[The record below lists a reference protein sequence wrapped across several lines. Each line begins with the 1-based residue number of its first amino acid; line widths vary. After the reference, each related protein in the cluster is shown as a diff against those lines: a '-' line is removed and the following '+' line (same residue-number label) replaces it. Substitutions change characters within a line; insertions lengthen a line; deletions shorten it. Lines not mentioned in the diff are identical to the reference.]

1 MSVAPEPGAGQAD
14 RHLGESL
21 AALIDGELSHD
32 SRDRVLAHL
41 ATCADCKA
49 EADAQRRLK
58 SVFAESPLPTLSSGL
73 LARLQGLP
81 AAGAAGTGSAP
92 PGPPGASAGPRPGPF
107 GLGRGSA
114 LPGGADGESLLS
126 RSGLGPDRG
135 FRIHQPA
142 RADRAAARDS
152 RPSSGHRFAFAAAG
166 AVSVAALAIA
176 GAVSSAGLGTPPT
189 AGSPGTAQPSS
200 AGTTVAMATA
210 RTSGRVAEGGTEQT
224 VEAPGSRTVG
234 APGPGLSGA
243 LGPVALSGQQ
253 YPIPLWN
260 TEPIVWPL
268 AASPGPSP
276 TTALG
281 AVSPR

>member
-1 MSVAPEPGAGQAD
+1 MSVAPEQGAGQAD

-73 LARLQGLP
+73 LARLQDLP
-81 AAGAAGTGSAP
+81 AAGGAP
-92 PGPPGASAGPRPGPF
+92 PGPPSAPTAPRPGPF

-114 LPGGADGESLLS
+114 LPGGAERESLLS

-135 FRIHQPA
+135 FRIHRIQEPA
-142 RADRAAARDS
+142 RPSRES
-152 RPSSGHRFAFAAAG
+152 RPGHRFAFAAAG
-166 AVSVAALAIA
+166 AVSVAAFAIA
-176 GAVSSAGLGTPPT
+176 GAVSTAGLGTPPT
-189 AGSPGTAQPSS
+189 AGSPGPANPAAAGSTAASM
-200 AGTTVAMATA
+200 AGNRTT
-210 RTSGRVAEGGTEQT
+210 GRVEETATDPAAET
-224 VEAPGSRTVG
+224 PGLRPVG
-234 APGPGLSGA
+234 AMGQGFSGA

-253 YPIPLWN
+253 YPLPLWN
-260 TEPIVWPL
+260 TEPIIWPL
-268 AASPGPSP
+268 TASPGPSP